1 MGNRLLLELGTGR
14 EDQGQKGRT
23 RGKTV
28 SRAGKGELLLD
39 PKCPTF
45 RGESQNRKETAAAPE
60 PGAEPGRPPTRQIR
74 PRIPHNSWALTP
86 VSPSPHFH
94 RQSGGQREGEDSGRS
109 LLPQPRQLSG
119 SNQRLRS
126 AREQTRT
133 QTFTISQKAL
143 SLRLPL
149 PPGGDSAPAPT
160 TGGCGHPPPLQLK
173 SDDTGDFFLTP
184 REWRFEVQ
192 ESLLPAPSQAGHL
205 RN

>member
-1 MGNRLLLELGTGR
+1 MNFLRVADPSAWETDSPWNWGLE
-14 EDQGQKGRT
+14 GRT

-94 RQSGGQREGEDSGRS
+94 RHSGGQRREKILVAPSCPSHVNFRGQTKDSEVPVYTDAHTDLHRLTES
-109 LLPQPRQLSG
+109 LV
-119 SNQRLRS
+119 S
-126 AREQTRT
+126 A
-133 QTFTISQKAL
+133 AA
-143 SLRLPL
+143 
-149 PPGGDSAPAPT
+149 SAAT